1 MTDFQAGLL
10 FGALCGLFVGELLSL
25 ALGYLARRSN
35 GTAA

>member
-25 ALGYLARRSN
+25 AIGYFARRAS
-35 GTAA
+35 GEIA